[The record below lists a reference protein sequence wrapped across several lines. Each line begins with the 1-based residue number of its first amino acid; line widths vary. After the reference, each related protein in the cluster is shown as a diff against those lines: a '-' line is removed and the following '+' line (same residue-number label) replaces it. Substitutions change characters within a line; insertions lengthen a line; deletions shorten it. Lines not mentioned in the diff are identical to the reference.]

1 MAQAEKR
8 REARSES
15 TNTQPHNSAIVGNE
29 SPTPAVPATYP
40 PPQTSLQKPSIK
52 TNWSGQQGTSS
63 SPSSSVDSLRKKS
76 EASDSQNSSL
86 RND

>member
-15 TNTQPHNSAIVGNE
+15 TSAQPHNSAIVGSE
-29 SPTPAVPATYP
+29 SLTAAVPATYP
-40 PPQTSLQKPSIK
+40 PPQTNAHKPSIK
-52 TNWSGQQGTSS
+52 KNWSGQQGTSS

-76 EASDSQNSSL
+76 EANDVQNNSL